1 MANEI
6 GRIEFISEGFRAI
19 LLSDGVGE
27 LVASTTERVCD
38 ECNSL
43 NDRGGEGFES
53 STFKGDYAGGRW
65 VGYVSATDAEARMAA
80 SEDKVFERA
89 LHS

>member
-1 MANEI
+1 MANDI
-6 GRIEFISEGFRAI
+6 ARIEFISQGFKEI

-27 LVASTTERVCD
+27 LVANTTERVCE
-38 ECNSL
+38 ECNAL

-53 STFKGDYAGGRW
+53 ATFKGDYAGGRW
-65 VGYVSATDAEARMAA
+65 VGYISAIDKEARQAA

-89 LHS
+89 LHP